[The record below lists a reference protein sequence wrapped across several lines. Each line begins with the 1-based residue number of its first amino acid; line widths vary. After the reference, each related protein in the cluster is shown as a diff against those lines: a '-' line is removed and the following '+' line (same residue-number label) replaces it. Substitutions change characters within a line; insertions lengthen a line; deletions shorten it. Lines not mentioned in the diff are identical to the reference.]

1 MREVSLGYDIP
12 GSSFKKYVKGLRF
25 SVFARNLFFVAPNS
39 IIDPEVNTQGAGNIR
54 GLELQSAPNA
64 RTVGANLK
72 ITL

>member
-1 MREVSLGYDIP
+1 MREVSLGYDVP
-12 GSSFKKYVKGLRF
+12 SATLKKFVKGIRF
-25 SVFARNLFFVAPNS
+25 SVFARNLFYVAPNS
-39 IIDPEVNTQGAGNIR
+39 IIDPGVNTQGAGNIQ